1 MKNTFTFPHDFGAR
15 NDPEL
20 QRLVFDYG
28 PQAGWAY
35 WVLVEMLYEQGG
47 RMPVRCYDQVAYA
60 AHVPTDMVRSIVE
73 GSPLFGTDG
82 STFWSDRV
90 SFTLKMKEERT
101 NGSRTAAQARWEKWR
116 EGRRKGEPSDAGI
129 MPPQSETYATAERT
143 LCHTNNITNN
153 SNNTNTNTN
162 KDNSS
167 SLHSE
172 LSPTLPEPEPQP
184 SPVGT
189 KILSRKNCQQVVD
202 FWNSTIDA
210 SGSTLPKV
218 QSLSDARC
226 DKIRIRWGEFAS
238 LGDPVEI
245 CRSLFKKAARSK
257 FLQGDNGKGWKA
269 SFDWLMT
276 NGKNWVKVI
285 EGNFD
290 DAGPGSAP
298 KSKGE
303 RMWENVRK
311 NLEVLPFN
319 EDGTVNI

>member
-1 MKNTFTFPHDFGAR
+1 MGKDAFWFRHDSNAKD
-15 NDPEL
+15 DPKCVLLIDQLGLEG
-20 QRLVFDYG
+20 YG
-28 PQAGWAY
+28 IY
-35 WVLVEMLYEQGG
+35 WVLVELLREQPDYTYPLAMVPPVARRYGTTAEKMLTVIKSFGLFEIKDDMFFFSRSLVERMTEYNTVRQRRIEAGRLGG
-47 RMPVRCYDQVAYA
+47 KAKA
-60 AHVPTDMVRSIVE
+60 
-73 GSPLFGTDG
+73 L
-82 STFWSDRV
+82 
-90 SFTLKMKEERT
+90 LKQSSGNAKAMLKQ
-101 NGSRTAAQARWEKWR
+101 SQ
-116 EGRRKGEPSDAGI
+116 SDALANPAYSIGKEYNI
-129 MPPQSETYATAERT
+129 I
-143 LCHTNNITNN
+143 NNI
-153 SNNTNTNTN
+153 
-162 KDNSS
+162 DNSS

-172 LSPTLPEPEPQP
+172 LSPTLSEPEPQP
-184 SPVGT
+184 IPVGT
-189 KILSRKNCQQVVD
+189 KILSRRNCQQVVD
-202 FWNSTIDA
+202 FWNSTIDS

-226 DKIRIRWGEFAS
+226 DKIRIRWGEFAR
-238 LGDPVEI
+238 LGDPVEV